1 MLYLFLFPNYEGDGT
16 EVHYKLLGYGIPVET
31 LPMDEIT
38 GNIKTKNQ
46 SQFIAVRKRIEG
58 VEENNSGHVSSGSR
72 SSNNNSN
79 TNNNTPSMIEC
90 PLLNDVIFRS
100 GKSYLSHPGNAN
112 FRGLIE
118 QYISAHTEASQ
129 DKKIKITWEVIEEV
143 ESKSGRFLEY
153 DKGLGTWTELTNR
166 SAVRHKIATY
176 FKEYRRKLKAHGKT
190 QISQSSTHK
199 FEQQYGKKRKR
210 VLVQVGG
217 ILSKNLPQGCF
228 SSCEM

>member
-1 MLYLFLFPNYEGDGT
+1 MLSKFLFSNYEGDGT
-16 EVHYKLLGYGIPVET
+16 EVHYKLSGYGIPVET

-46 SQFIAVRKRIEG
+46 AQFIAVRRRIEG
-58 VEENNSGHVSSGSR
+58 VEENDGGHVSSSSSS
-72 SSNNNSN
+72 SSNNN
-79 TNNNTPSMIEC
+79 NTPCMIEC

-118 QYISAHTEASQ
+118 QYISAHNEASQ
-129 DKKIKITWEVIEEV
+129 DKKIKITWQVIEEV

-176 FKEYRRKLKAHGKT
+176 FKEYRRKLKAQHKT
-190 QISQSSTHK
+190 QISHSSTHQ
-199 FEQQYGKKRKR
+199 FVQQDGKKRKR
-210 VLVQVGG
+210 ARVQVGG
-217 ILSKNLPQGCF
+217 TLSKDLPQGCF

>member
-1 MLYLFLFPNYEGDGT
+1 MFSNYEGDGT
-16 EVHYKLLGYGIPVET
+16 EVHYKLSGYGIPVET

-46 SQFIAVRKRIEG
+46 AQFIAVRKRIEG
-58 VEENNSGHVSSGSR
+58 VEENDGGHVSSSSS
-72 SSNNNSN
+72 SSNNNN
-79 TNNNTPSMIEC
+79 TTSMIEC

-118 QYISAHTEASQ
+118 QYISAHNEASQ
-129 DKKIKITWEVIEEV
+129 DKKIKITWQVIEEV

-166 SAVRHKIATY
+166 GAVRHKIATY
-176 FKEYRRKLKAHGKT
+176 FKEYRRKLKAQHKI
-190 QISQSSTHK
+190 QICQSSTHQ
-199 FEQQYGKKRKR
+199 FVQQDGKKRKR
-210 VLVQVGG
+210 ARVQVGG
-217 ILSKNLPQGCF
+217 TLSKVIPNGCF

>member
-1 MLYLFLFPNYEGDGT
+1 LFSNYEGDGT
-16 EVHYKLLGYGIPVET
+16 EVHYKLSGYGIPVET

-46 SQFIAVRKRIEG
+46 AQFIAVRKRIEG
-58 VEENNSGHVSSGSR
+58 VEENHGGHVSS
-72 SSNNNSN
+72 SSSSSSS
-79 TNNNTPSMIEC
+79 NNNTPSMIEC

-118 QYISAHTEASQ
+118 QYINAHNEASQ
-129 DKKIKITWEVIEEV
+129 DKKIKITWQVIEEV

-176 FKEYRRKLKAHGKT
+176 FKEYRRKLKAQHKT
-190 QISQSSTHK
+190 QISHSSTHK
-199 FEQQYGKKRKR
+199 FEQQDGKKRKR
-210 VLVQVGG
+210 ERIQVGG
-217 ILSKNLPQGCF
+217 ALSKDLPQGCF